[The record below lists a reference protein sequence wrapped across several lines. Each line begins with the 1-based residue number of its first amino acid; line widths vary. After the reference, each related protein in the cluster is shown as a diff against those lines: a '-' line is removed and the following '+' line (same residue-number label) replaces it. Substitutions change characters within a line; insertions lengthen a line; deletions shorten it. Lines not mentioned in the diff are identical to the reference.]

1 MEAHGLTYHAD
12 FLTEEEEEVLLEQ
25 VGSRRWNE
33 TLSRRTQHYGYV
45 YPYKKGGRLEVTTPL
60 PEEWE
65 WLVERVQLM
74 CDEPVNQILVNEYLP
89 GQGISAHT
97 DAGTFGETVVSVSL
111 GSGCVMDFTRGEE
124 KQPVI
129 LDVRSAV
136 VLQGDARWLWKHG
149 IAGRKSDVVGG
160 VRIARGRRVSLTFRH
175 VRDNK
180 E

>member
-1 MEAHGLTYHAD
+1 MDNVDGLTYHAD

-25 VGSRRWNE
+25 VDARVWNE

-45 YPYKKGGRLEVTTPL
+45 YQYKKGGRLEETTPL

-65 WLVERVQLM
+65 WLVERIQLV

-111 GSGCVMDFTRGEE
+111 GSVCVMDFTRGEE
-124 KQPVI
+124 KQSVV
-129 LDVRSAV
+129 LDARSAV
-136 VLQGDARWLWKHG
+136 VLQGEARWGWKHG
-149 IAGRKSDVVGG
+149 IAGRKSDVVDG
-160 VRIARGRRVSLTFRH
+160 VRKTRGRRVSLTFRH
-175 VRDNK
+175 VK
-180 E
+180 V